1 MRTDILEHEF
11 EIKEWISERL
21 PKAEICRKLH
31 CKESTLNSYLK
42 KMNIDYKGNQ
52 GTKGLYNNKNK
63 KYVPVTLYLNNSKR
77 IKSHEL
83 KLKLIKDKI
92 KEYKCERCGRDKWE
106 GEPIPLELHHINGD
120 HYDNHLENLQIL
132 CPNCHSLTYNHAGKA
147 LRIMN
152 KEVTIKKVI
161 NKKVTIRKSDK
172 NKKLLTA
179 EEYAAAKRKA
189 GETMYKNKTRR
200 RVNRPETYELFKKEM
215 DELNWN
221 YCAMG
226 RKYNVSDN
234 AIRKWEKQYMKH
246 EVL

>member
-1 MRTDILEHEF
+1 MRTDILEHEL

-21 PKAEICRKLH
+21 PKSEMCRKLH
-31 CKESTLNSYLK
+31 CKESTLNLYLK

-52 GTKGLYNNKNK
+52 GTKGLCNNKNN
-63 KYVPVTLYLNNSKR
+63 KYVPATLYLDNSKR
-77 IKSHEL
+77 IKSHRL

-92 KEYKCERCGRDKWE
+92 KEYKCERCGRSEWE
-106 GEPIPLELHHINGD
+106 GEPIPLELHHINGN

-132 CPNCHSLTYNHAGKA
+132 CPNCHSLTYNNVSKA
-147 LRIMN
+147 LRIIN
-152 KEVTIKKVI
+152 KEVTISI
-161 NKKVTIRKSDK
+161 GSR

-189 GETMYKNKTRR
+189 GETMYKNKTGRK
-200 RVNRPETYELFKKEM
+200 VNRPETYELFKKEM

-234 AIRKWEKQYMKH
+234 AIRKWEKQYLKH